1 MCVGRSHASGKA
13 AKQGSEVQGS
23 RGLSEG
29 GRATDVIC
37 LWEDQMTSHPGVSS

>member
-1 MCVGRSHASGKA
+1 MLGQSHAFGKA

-23 RGLSEG
+23 KGLTEG

-37 LWEDQMTSHPGVSS
+37 LWEDQMMSHPGVSS